1 MLLPQAWTLLG
12 LVSIPLQCHPF
23 HQSDRLPP
31 DNGFSLRALRR
42 GCLQCD
48 NVTPSCPVC
57 ASDERCYLSTA
68 SCTSCPST
76 SCVKTSTVGQD
87 ASASPPPSG
96 HNSSTAGAIAGGV
109 VGGLVVIALATWL
122 VWKFCIKPRRE
133 AYDDGEWPE
142 EEDGEKAD
150 DRFTMQRNARAST
163 HTVGSI
169 ASTVLTRA
177 SNVIPIAYI
186 PGVTQRSPPTTPGH
200 LIPPVPRV
208 PYGSSPSLSAST
220 GQFGQD
226 QHFFMPGDLRGST
239 YSGVTDS
246 DGRSSFVRQSIT
258 PSLARS
264 SVATTIYRNNAIIN
278 PSPAQTIVRGKAAV
292 VSVKSSGTTTP
303 IESPDGSAPPVPAID
318 FERHA
323 QLGGFGSSN
332 SPIIARAGTARP
344 VNVRK
349 TSSQGKLS
357 TRNESSA
364 GSAITLVNAKTDRNL
379 LRGDSS
385 KLRTP
390 QSNAGASIF
399 EDASSD
405 DEEPKSTPGKKSPTS
420 HDRALS
426 QAITEMEDSPAV
438 KQSPFPGSSGLNPP
452 ERNPARGNA
461 VASGHN
467 QKGSLSQVIEEATR
481 KASQEPRHGGL
492 GSVGSV
498 GSFKRDP
505 SPFSDENEVPG
516 AH

>member
-1 MLLPQAWTLLG
+1 M
-12 LVSIPLQCHPF
+12 
-23 HQSDRLPP
+23 
-31 DNGFSLRALRR
+31 
-42 GCLQCD
+42 
-48 NVTPSCPVC
+48 
-57 ASDERCYLSTA
+57 
-68 SCTSCPST
+68 
-76 SCVKTSTVGQD
+76 
-87 ASASPPPSG
+87 
-96 HNSSTAGAIAGGV
+96 
-109 VGGLVVIALATWL
+109 VIALATWL

-142 EEDGEKAD
+142 EEVNREKGD

-169 ASTVLTRA
+169 ASSVLTRA
-177 SNVIPIAYI
+177 SNVIQIAYI
-186 PGVTQRSPPTTPGH
+186 PGVTNRSPPTTPGH
-200 LIPPVPRV
+200 LIPPVPPL

-226 QHFFMPGDLRGST
+226 QHFFMPGDLRDSS

-246 DGRSSFVRQSIT
+246 DGRSSFARQSIT

-332 SPIIARAGTARP
+332 GPIIARAGTARP

-357 TRNESSA
+357 TRIESSA
-364 GSAITLVNAKTDRNL
+364 GSAITLVNAKPDRNL
-379 LRGDSS
+379 KTGESS
-385 KLRTP
+385 KSRTP

-405 DEEPKSTPGKKSPTS
+405 DDEEPKSTPGKKSPTG

-426 QAITEMEDSPAV
+426 QATEIEDSPAV
-438 KQSPFPGSSGLNPP
+438 KQSPFPDSSGLNPP
-452 ERNPARGNA
+452 ERNPARANA

-467 QKGSLSQVIEEATR
+467 QKSSLSQVIEEATR
-481 KASQEPRHGGL
+481 KASREPRHGGL

-505 SPFSDENEVPG
+505 SPFSDENEVSG

>member
-1 MLLPQAWTLLG
+1 M
-12 LVSIPLQCHPF
+12 
-23 HQSDRLPP
+23 
-31 DNGFSLRALRR
+31 
-42 GCLQCD
+42 
-48 NVTPSCPVC
+48 
-57 ASDERCYLSTA
+57 
-68 SCTSCPST
+68 
-76 SCVKTSTVGQD
+76 
-87 ASASPPPSG
+87 
-96 HNSSTAGAIAGGV
+96 
-109 VGGLVVIALATWL
+109 VIALATWL
-122 VWKFCIKPRRE
+122 VWKYCIKPRRQ
-133 AYDDGEWPE
+133 AYDDEWPE
-142 EEDGEKAD
+142 GTANGEKGD

-177 SNVIPIAYI
+177 SNVIQIAYI
-186 PGVTQRSPPTTPGH
+186 PGVTNRSPPSTPGH
-200 LIPPVPRV
+200 LIPPVPPL
-208 PYGSSPSLSAST
+208 PYDSSPSLSTST
-220 GQFGQD
+220 PQLGQE
-226 QHFFMPGDLRGST
+226 QHYFIPGNLRDSN
-239 YSGVTDS
+239 YSGVTES
-246 DGRSSFVRQSIT
+246 DGRSSFARQSIT

-292 VSVKSSGTTTP
+292 VSVKSSGTSTP

-323 QLGGFGSSN
+323 QLGGLGSSN
-332 SPIIARAGTARP
+332 GPIIARAGIARP

-357 TRNESSA
+357 TRNESSG
-364 GSAITLVNAKTDRNL
+364 GSAITLVNGKADRNL
-379 LRGDSS
+379 TPQESS
-385 KLRTP
+385 KARSP

-405 DEEPKSTPGKKSPTS
+405 DEGPSSHTGKSPSS

-426 QAITEMEDSPAV
+426 QAVTEIDESPAIR
-438 KQSPFPGSSGLNPP
+438 QSPFTGPSGLNPP
-452 ERNPARGNA
+452 ERNPARATA

-467 QKGSLSQVIEEATR
+467 GKGSLSQVIEEATR
-481 KASQEPRHGGL
+481 KASREPRHGGL
-492 GSVGSV
+492 GSVGSI

>member
-1 MLLPQAWTLLG
+1 M
-12 LVSIPLQCHPF
+12 
-23 HQSDRLPP
+23 
-31 DNGFSLRALRR
+31 
-42 GCLQCD
+42 
-48 NVTPSCPVC
+48 
-57 ASDERCYLSTA
+57 
-68 SCTSCPST
+68 
-76 SCVKTSTVGQD
+76 
-87 ASASPPPSG
+87 
-96 HNSSTAGAIAGGV
+96 
-109 VGGLVVIALATWL
+109 GGLVAIALATWL
-122 VWKFCIKPRRE
+122 VWKFCIKPRRQ
-133 AYDDGEWPE
+133 AYDDEWPE
-142 EEDGEKAD
+142 GEANGEKGD

-163 HTVGSI
+163 HTIGSI

-177 SNVIPIAYI
+177 SNVIQIAYI
-186 PGVTQRSPPTTPGH
+186 PGVTNRSPPSTPGH
-200 LIPPVPRV
+200 LIPPVPPL

-220 GQFGQD
+220 AQFGQD
-226 QHFFMPGDLRGST
+226 QHFFMPEDLRGST

-264 SVATTIYRNNAIIN
+264 SVATTIYRNNAIVN

-332 SPIIARAGTARP
+332 VPIIARAGTARP

-357 TRNESSA
+357 TRNESSG
-364 GSAITLVNAKTDRNL
+364 GSAITLVNAKADKNLTTDEA
-379 LRGDSS
+379 S
-385 KLRTP
+385 KTRMP
-390 QSNAGASIF
+390 QSNTGPSIF

-405 DEEPKSTPGKKSPTS
+405 DEAPKPNTGKSLTG
-420 HDRALS
+420 HDRAVS
-426 QAITEMEDSPAV
+426 QAITEIDDSPAV
-438 KQSPFPGSSGLNPP
+438 KQSPFPGPSGFNPP
-452 ERNPARGNA
+452 ERNPARANA
-461 VASGHN
+461 GASGHN

-481 KASQEPRHGGL
+481 KASREPRHGGL

>member
-1 MLLPQAWTLLG
+1 M
-12 LVSIPLQCHPF
+12 
-23 HQSDRLPP
+23 
-31 DNGFSLRALRR
+31 RALRR

-48 NVTPSCPVC
+48 SVIPSCPVC
-57 ASDERCYLSTA
+57 ASDENCYLSTA
-68 SCTSCPST
+68 SCDACPST
-76 SCVKTSTVGQD
+76 SCVKISTVGQG
-87 ASASPPPSG
+87 ASTSSPSG
-96 HNSSTAGAIAGGV
+96 HNSSTPGVIAGGV
-109 VGGLVVIALATWL
+109 IGGLVVIALATWL
-122 VWKFCIKPRRE
+122 VWRFCIKSRRQ

-142 EEDGEKAD
+142 GEASGEKGD
-150 DRFTMQRNARAST
+150 DRFMMQRNARAST

-177 SNVIPIAYI
+177 SDVIRIAYI
-186 PGVTQRSPPTTPGH
+186 PGVTNRSPPTTPGH
-200 LIPPVPRV
+200 LIPPVPPL

-220 GQFGQD
+220 AQFGQD
-226 QHFFMPGDLRGST
+226 QHFFMPGDFRDST

-246 DGRSSFVRQSIT
+246 DGRSSIARQSIT

-264 SVATTIYRNNAIIN
+264 SVATTIYRNNAIIS
-278 PSPAQTIVRGKAAV
+278 PGPAQTIVRGKAAV

-323 QLGGFGSSN
+323 QLGGLGSSN
-332 SPIIARAGTARP
+332 GPIIARAAIARP

-357 TRNESSA
+357 TRNESSG
-364 GSAITLVNAKTDRNL
+364 GSAITLVNAKADRSFTT
-379 LRGDSS
+379 GGSP
-385 KLRTP
+385 KARTP

-405 DEEPKSTPGKKSPTS
+405 DEGPKATLGKSPMG
-420 HDRALS
+420 HNRAMS
-426 QAITEMEDSPAV
+426 QAFTEIEDSPAV
-438 KQSPFPGSSGLNPP
+438 KQSAFPTSSGFTPP
-452 ERNPARGNA
+452 ERNPARVNA
-461 VASGHN
+461 GASGQN
-467 QKGSLSQVIEEATR
+467 KKGSLSQVIEEATR
-481 KASQEPRHGGL
+481 KASREPRHGGL

>member
-1 MLLPQAWTLLG
+1 M
-12 LVSIPLQCHPF
+12 
-23 HQSDRLPP
+23 
-31 DNGFSLRALRR
+31 RALRR
-42 GCLQCD
+42 NCLLCD
-48 NVTPSCPVC
+48 NVNPSCPIC
-57 ASDERCYLSTA
+57 ASDEKCFLSSA
-68 SCTSCPST
+68 SCNSCPST
-76 SCVKTSTVGQD
+76 SCIKISAVGQD
-87 ASASPPPSG
+87 PSSSNSSG

-122 VWKFCIKPRRE
+122 VWRFCIKPRRQ

-142 EEDGEKAD
+142 GEANGEKGD
-150 DRFTMQRNARAST
+150 DRFTMQRNARSST

-177 SNVIPIAYI
+177 SNVIQIAYI
-186 PGVTQRSPPTTPGH
+186 PGVTNRSPPSTPGL
-200 LIPPVPRV
+200 LIPPVPPL

-220 GQFGQD
+220 PQFGQD
-226 QHFFMPGDLRGST
+226 QHFFRLGDLRDST

-246 DGRSSFVRQSIT
+246 DGRSSIARQSIT

-303 IESPDGSAPPVPAID
+303 IESPDGLAPPVPAID

-323 QLGGFGSSN
+323 QLGGLGSSN
-332 SPIIARAGTARP
+332 GPIIARAGTAKP

-357 TRNESSA
+357 SRNESSG
-364 GSAITLVNAKTDRNL
+364 GSAITLVNAKAERTL
-379 LRGDSS
+379 TTEDSF
-385 KLRTP
+385 KARTP

-405 DEEPKSTPGKKSPTS
+405 EEGPKSNPGKNMTG
-420 HDRALS
+420 HHRAVS
-426 QAITEMEDSPAV
+426 QAITEIEDSPVV
-438 KQSPFPGSSGLNPP
+438 KQSPFPGPSAFTPP
-452 ERNPARGNA
+452 ERNPARANA
-461 VASGHN
+461 GASGHN
-467 QKGSLSQVIEEATR
+467 KKGSLSQVIEEATR
-481 KASQEPRHGGL
+481 KASREPRHGGL